1 MKLPIQCYTRSN
13 LLALIDQKKVVLT
26 SKVLAHGFTHKQ
38 TVMASQE
45 LDKLLNRYQFGQY
58 EGSQSRYLA

>member
-1 MKLPIQCYTRSN
+1 MNLPIQCYTRSN

-45 LDKLLNRYQFGQY
+45 LDKLLNRYQFEQYKGGQSKY
-58 EGSQSRYLA
+58 SA